1 MSGDGWDEDVTVL
14 RGRPS
19 LAVGWLQALSLVGS
33 LALVILNPPLR
44 PMGVAFLLLWSAI
57 WAWTA
62 VRAPRLSLTLSA
74 AGFVSSG
81 RRVAVRVPWSAVT
94 ALTIPK
100 KGAQGWC
107 LLHDERSI
115 DVVDPKPG
123 YEARTLWRAQR
134 ARLGTQ
140 TEVGLFERDPRRGV
154 IGDYVR
160 RYRPNLPQPPLP
172 STVAA
177 R

>member
-1 MSGDGWDEDVTVL
+1 MTGDGWDEDVTVL

-19 LAVGWLQALSLVGS
+19 LAVGWFQVISLAGYA
-33 LALVILNPPLR
+33 ALVILIPPLR
-44 PMGVAFLLLWSAI
+44 PMGVAFLVLWSAM

-74 AGFVSSG
+74 AGFISSG
-81 RRVAVRVPWSAVT
+81 RRVAVRVPWSSVT

-100 KGAQGWC
+100 KDATGWC

-134 ARLGTQ
+134 ARVGTQ
-140 TEVGLFERDPRRGV
+140 TEIGLFERDPRTGV

-160 RYRPNLPQPPLP
+160 RYRPGLPQPPLP
-172 STVAA
+172 LVVASS
-177 R
+177 